1 MLGTYASFQ
10 DTRLVHELYAVVKS
24 GALWANI
31 QVYCS
36 RKIAIIVNQKLLDF
50 LINTC
55 KRKILEKKLVFFQ
68 LLQQPLTLLC
78 KWCHKWLACLL
89 LYLPLILNLYKSF
102 HQHHIYIAILHSTV
116 CLLCYSTV
124 GYHSYLDLYIVVNMC
139 VSNV

>member
-10 DTRLVHELYAVVKS
+10 DTRLEHELYAVVKS
-24 GALWANI
+24 GAHWANK

-116 CLLCYSTV
+116 WLLCYSTV